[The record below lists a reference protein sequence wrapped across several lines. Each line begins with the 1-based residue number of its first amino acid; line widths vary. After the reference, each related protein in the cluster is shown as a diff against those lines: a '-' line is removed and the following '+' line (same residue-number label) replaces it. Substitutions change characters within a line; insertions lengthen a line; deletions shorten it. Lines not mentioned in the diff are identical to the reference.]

1 MLAYGIFPNVDSPAA
16 IPNMFCSA
24 IPTSINLSGNFFANI
39 FGYILEWIYLLV
51 KNYGLA
57 IIIFSVLVKI
67 VMLPISIRQQKTM
80 KKNEKIQK
88 ELKILQIKHKGNPE
102 RLNQETMELYK
113 RENVNPFGG
122 CFTIIIQFILLI
134 SMFYLVKSPLT
145 YMQKIDNN
153 VIENEIVEI
162 KKVNG
167 EESISKG
174 YPEMSVIKYLKQN
187 NDTENQMYI
196 NMDFLGLDLSK
207 VPQENFGDWKVFVIP
222 VLYVISS
229 ILSIKLTT
237 NMTNKKKEEKEKKEE
252 KALLTE
258 ENKAEMDQEEMAAQ
272 MNKSMSLMMP
282 ILSVSVSLIAP
293 LGLALYWL
301 INNIIMIIE
310 RLMLNKLFSKEEEE
324 NG

>member
-1 MLAYGIFPNVDSPAA
+1 
-16 IPNMFCSA
+16 MF
-24 IPTSINLSGNFFANI
+24 NFFANI
-39 FGYILEWIYLLV
+39 FGYILEWIDLLV

>member
-1 MLAYGIFPNVDSPAA
+1 
-16 IPNMFCSA
+16 MF
-24 IPTSINLSGNFFANI
+24 NFFANI
-39 FGYILEWIYLLV
+39 FGYILKWIYLLV

-145 YMQKIDNN
+145 YMQKIDSN

-167 EESISKG
+167 EESISQG

-229 ILSIKLTT
+229 ILSIKMTT

-258 ENKAEMDQEEMAAQ
+258 ENKAEMDQEEMTAQ

-301 INNIIMIIE
+301 INNIIMMIE

>member
-1 MLAYGIFPNVDSPAA
+1 
-16 IPNMFCSA
+16 MF
-24 IPTSINLSGNFFANI
+24 NFFANI

-237 NMTNKKKEEKEKKEE
+237 NMTNKKKEKKEE

-301 INNIIMIIE
+301 INNIIMMIE

>member
-1 MLAYGIFPNVDSPAA
+1 
-16 IPNMFCSA
+16 MF
-24 IPTSINLSGNFFANI
+24 NFFANI

-229 ILSIKLTT
+229 ILLIKLTT

>member
-1 MLAYGIFPNVDSPAA
+1 
-16 IPNMFCSA
+16 MF
-24 IPTSINLSGNFFANI
+24 NFFANI

-113 RENVNPFGG
+113 REKVNPFGG

-167 EESISKG
+167 EDSISQV

-237 NMTNKKKEEKEKKEE
+237 NMTNKKKEKKEKNEE

-272 MNKSMSLMMP
+272 MNKIMSLMMP

-301 INNIIMIIE
+301 INNIIMMIE
-310 RLMLNKLFSKEEEE
+310 RLMLNKLFSKEEEK

>member
-1 MLAYGIFPNVDSPAA
+1 
-16 IPNMFCSA
+16 MF
-24 IPTSINLSGNFFANI
+24 NFFANI

-237 NMTNKKKEEKEKKEE
+237 NMTNKKKEEKEKNEE

-301 INNIIMIIE
+301 INNIIMMIE

>member
-1 MLAYGIFPNVDSPAA
+1 
-16 IPNMFCSA
+16 MF
-24 IPTSINLSGNFFANI
+24 NFFANI

-88 ELKILQIKHKGNPE
+88 ELKILQIEHKGNPE

>member
-1 MLAYGIFPNVDSPAA
+1 
-16 IPNMFCSA
+16 MF
-24 IPTSINLSGNFFANI
+24 NFFANI

-153 VIENEIVEI
+153 VIENKIVEI

-167 EESISKG
+167 EDSISQG

-237 NMTNKKKEEKEKKEE
+237 NMTNKKKEEKEKNEE

-272 MNKSMSLMMP
+272 MSKSMSLMMP

-301 INNIIMIIE
+301 INNIIMMIE

>member
-1 MLAYGIFPNVDSPAA
+1 
-16 IPNMFCSA
+16 MF
-24 IPTSINLSGNFFANI
+24 NFFANI

-153 VIENEIVEI
+153 VIENEIFEI

-258 ENKAEMDQEEMAAQ
+258 ENKAEMDQEEMTAQ

-301 INNIIMIIE
+301 INNIIMMIE

-324 NG
+324 NV

>member
-1 MLAYGIFPNVDSPAA
+1 
-16 IPNMFCSA
+16 MF
-24 IPTSINLSGNFFANI
+24 NFFANI

-113 RENVNPFGG
+113 RENANPFGG

-153 VIENEIVEI
+153 VIENKIVEI

-167 EESISKG
+167 EDSISQG

-237 NMTNKKKEEKEKKEE
+237 NMTNKKKEKKEKNEE

-301 INNIIMIIE
+301 INNIIMMIE

-324 NG
+324 NV

>member
-1 MLAYGIFPNVDSPAA
+1 
-16 IPNMFCSA
+16 MF
-24 IPTSINLSGNFFANI
+24 NFFANI
-39 FGYILEWIYLLV
+39 FGYILKWVYLLV

-145 YMQKIDNN
+145 YMQKIDSN

-167 EESISKG
+167 EDSISQG

-229 ILSIKLTT
+229 ILSIKMTT
-237 NMTNKKKEEKEKKEE
+237 NMTNKKKEEKEKNKEE

-258 ENKAEMDQEEMAAQ
+258 ENKAEMDQEEMTAQ

-301 INNIIMIIE
+301 INNIIMMIE

-324 NG
+324 NV

>member
-1 MLAYGIFPNVDSPAA
+1 
-16 IPNMFCSA
+16 MF
-24 IPTSINLSGNFFANI
+24 NFFANI

-237 NMTNKKKEEKEKKEE
+237 NMTNKKKEKKEKNEE

>member
-1 MLAYGIFPNVDSPAA
+1 
-16 IPNMFCSA
+16 MF
-24 IPTSINLSGNFFANI
+24 NFFANI

-80 KKNEKIQK
+80 KKNEKIKK

>member
-1 MLAYGIFPNVDSPAA
+1 
-16 IPNMFCSA
+16 MF
-24 IPTSINLSGNFFANI
+24 NFFANI

>member
-1 MLAYGIFPNVDSPAA
+1 
-16 IPNMFCSA
+16 MF
-24 IPTSINLSGNFFANI
+24 NFFANI

-122 CFTIIIQFILLI
+122 YFTIIIQFILLI

-153 VIENEIVEI
+153 VIENKIVEI

-167 EESISKG
+167 EDSISQG

-237 NMTNKKKEEKEKKEE
+237 NMTNKKKEKKEKNEE

-301 INNIIMIIE
+301 INNIIMMIE

-324 NG
+324 NV

>member
-1 MLAYGIFPNVDSPAA
+1 
-16 IPNMFCSA
+16 MF
-24 IPTSINLSGNFFANI
+24 NFFANI

-237 NMTNKKKEEKEKKEE
+237 NMTNKKKEEKEKNEE

>member
-1 MLAYGIFPNVDSPAA
+1 
-16 IPNMFCSA
+16 MF
-24 IPTSINLSGNFFANI
+24 NFFANI
-39 FGYILEWIYLLV
+39 FGYILKWIYLLV

-145 YMQKIDNN
+145 YMQKIDSN

-167 EESISKG
+167 EDSISQG

-229 ILSIKLTT
+229 ILSIKMTT
-237 NMTNKKKEEKEKKEE
+237 NMTNKKKEEKEKNKEE

-258 ENKAEMDQEEMAAQ
+258 ENKAEMDQEEMTAQ

-301 INNIIMIIE
+301 INNIIMMIE
-310 RLMLNKLFSKEEEE
+310 RLMLKKLFSKEEEE
-324 NG
+324 NV

>member
-1 MLAYGIFPNVDSPAA
+1 
-16 IPNMFCSA
+16 MF
-24 IPTSINLSGNFFANI
+24 NFFANI

-252 KALLTE
+252 KALVTE

-301 INNIIMIIE
+301 INNIIMMIE

-324 NG
+324 NV

>member
-1 MLAYGIFPNVDSPAA
+1 
-16 IPNMFCSA
+16 MF
-24 IPTSINLSGNFFANI
+24 NFFANI

-51 KNYGLA
+51 KNYGLE

-167 EESISKG
+167 EESISQG

-237 NMTNKKKEEKEKKEE
+237 NMTNKKKEKNEE

-301 INNIIMIIE
+301 INNIIMMIE

>member
-1 MLAYGIFPNVDSPAA
+1 
-16 IPNMFCSA
+16 MF
-24 IPTSINLSGNFFANI
+24 NFFANI

-229 ILSIKLTT
+229 ILSIKMTT

>member
-1 MLAYGIFPNVDSPAA
+1 
-16 IPNMFCSA
+16 MF
-24 IPTSINLSGNFFANI
+24 NFFANI

-229 ILSIKLTT
+229 ILSIRLTT
-237 NMTNKKKEEKEKKEE
+237 NMTSKKKEKKEKNEE

-301 INNIIMIIE
+301 INNIIMMSE

>member
-1 MLAYGIFPNVDSPAA
+1 
-16 IPNMFCSA
+16 MF
-24 IPTSINLSGNFFANI
+24 NFFANI
-39 FGYILEWIYLLV
+39 FGYILKWVYLLV

-167 EESISKG
+167 EDSISQG

-229 ILSIKLTT
+229 ILSIKMTT
-237 NMTNKKKEEKEKKEE
+237 NMTNKKKEEKEKNKEE

-301 INNIIMIIE
+301 INNIIMMIE

>member
-1 MLAYGIFPNVDSPAA
+1 
-16 IPNMFCSA
+16 MF
-24 IPTSINLSGNFFANI
+24 NFFANI

-67 VMLPISIRQQKTM
+67 VMLPISIRQQKTK

-153 VIENEIVEI
+153 VIENKIVEI

-167 EESISKG
+167 EDSISQG

-237 NMTNKKKEEKEKKEE
+237 NMTNKKKEEKEKNEE

-301 INNIIMIIE
+301 INNIIMMIE

>member
-1 MLAYGIFPNVDSPAA
+1 
-16 IPNMFCSA
+16 MF
-24 IPTSINLSGNFFANI
+24 NFFANI

-67 VMLPISIRQQKTM
+67 VMLPISIKKQKTM

-237 NMTNKKKEEKEKKEE
+237 NMTNKKKEEKEKNEE

-301 INNIIMIIE
+301 INNIIMMIE

>member
-1 MLAYGIFPNVDSPAA
+1 
-16 IPNMFCSA
+16 MF
-24 IPTSINLSGNFFANI
+24 NFFANI

-57 IIIFSVLVKI
+57 IIIFSILVKI

-167 EESISKG
+167 EDSISQG

-237 NMTNKKKEEKEKKEE
+237 NMTNKKKEEKEKNKEE

-258 ENKAEMDQEEMAAQ
+258 ENKAEMDQEEMTAQ

-301 INNIIMIIE
+301 INNIIMMIE

>member
-1 MLAYGIFPNVDSPAA
+1 
-16 IPNMFCSA
+16 MF
-24 IPTSINLSGNFFANI
+24 NFFANI

-229 ILSIKLTT
+229 ILSIRLTT
-237 NMTNKKKEEKEKKEE
+237 NMTSKKKEKKEKNEE

>member
-1 MLAYGIFPNVDSPAA
+1 
-16 IPNMFCSA
+16 MF
-24 IPTSINLSGNFFANI
+24 NFFANI
-39 FGYILEWIYLLV
+39 FGYILKWIYLLV

-167 EESISKG
+167 EDSISQG

-229 ILSIKLTT
+229 ILSIKMTT
-237 NMTNKKKEEKEKKEE
+237 NMTNKKKEEKEKNKEE

-258 ENKAEMDQEEMAAQ
+258 ENKAEMDQEEMTAQ

-301 INNIIMIIE
+301 INNIIMMIE

-324 NG
+324 NV

>member
-1 MLAYGIFPNVDSPAA
+1 
-16 IPNMFCSA
+16 MF
-24 IPTSINLSGNFFANI
+24 NFFANI

-80 KKNEKIQK
+80 KKNEKMQK

>member
-1 MLAYGIFPNVDSPAA
+1 M
-16 IPNMFCSA
+16 C
-24 IPTSINLSGNFFANI
+24 NFFANI